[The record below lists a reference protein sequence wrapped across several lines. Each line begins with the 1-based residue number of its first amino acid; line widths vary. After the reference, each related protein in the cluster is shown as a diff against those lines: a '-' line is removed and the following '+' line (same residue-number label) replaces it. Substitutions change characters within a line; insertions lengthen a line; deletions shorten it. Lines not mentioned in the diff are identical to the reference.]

1 MLVWSMVHENTV
13 LDSILIL
20 NDDGLEILLFA
31 EVFINQGEIRKYDV
45 MYEEDD
51 VGIIEDG
58 DKSKSKRMSR
68 MKN

>member
-1 MLVWSMVHENTV
+1 MVHENTV